1 MQLYNNFTPFVSI
14 ILPSYN
20 RAKLITR
27 AINSVINQTYQNW
40 ELLVTDDGSDD
51 NTFNLVKD
59 FSHKYFNIRYI
70 YHKNKKL
77 PLTLNT
83 GILAANGTFITFLGS
98 DDEYKPMHLQLRVN
112 LIDDLND
119 IDFIHGGVEVIGD
132 PFVKDKNDLTKLINL
147 SECTIG
153 GTFFIKKEIL
163 LKLNGFNNIN
173 YSEDSE
179 LYERAAKFAKIIKVD
194 YPTYI
199 YYRDTEDSIC
209 NTI

>member
-1 MQLYNNFTPFVSI
+1 MLFRS
-14 ILPSYN
+14 
-20 RAKLITR
+20 
-27 AINSVINQTYQNW
+27 
-40 ELLVTDDGSDD
+40 
-51 NTFNLVKD
+51 
-59 FSHKYFNIRYI
+59 
-70 YHKNKKL
+70 
-77 PLTLNT
+77 
-83 GILAANGTFITFLGS
+83 
-98 DDEYKPMHLQLRVN
+98 
-112 LIDDLND
+112 
-119 IDFIHGGVEVIGD
+119 